1 MNEETRGKHPELNS
15 AAEGPTRK
23 VLHFPGLEGYQT
35 IRNRDGNISPD
46 QMEKALMDNRE
57 YLRAT
62 FEQAAVGMI
71 YGSTEG
77 RPVAVNDAFC
87 NMLGYSRDALLEMT
101 FPEFTHPED
110 VDADLAL
117 YRRLVNGE
125 IPSYSLEKRYVRKDG
140 SWFWGNLT
148 LSCIREETGQ
158 VRLFFAVVQDITDW
172 KRAETAL
179 QEEFRKN
186 ERHLAQFNALFCQ
199 LTEGLIVFDPGGNL
213 IKINRAA
220 LNIWDYED
228 AAAIPRSYPEI
239 RDLFE
244 IFDLAGH
251 PLPKAQWPFQR
262 IINGEVLTAYDVRV
276 TRKDIGKTWIGSYG
290 GTRVYDRDGRV
301 LMVIVT
307 FRDVT
312 DRHLAHAALRESQQQ
327 LQTLN
332 ESLEARVAER
342 TAEVERLADQLR
354 ALTAQVSQTQEKE
367 RKYLSEV
374 LHDHIQQLLAS
385 ARFQL
390 EAILSDPGGSHT
402 AELAESA
409 NAVLKDA
416 IDASR
421 SLTVELSPTV
431 LHHIGLSAA
440 FDWLAER
447 MEKKHDFMVR
457 LRFDDQAEP
466 AREEIRILVFEC
478 VRELLFNALTHSGAR
493 EADLTVL
500 RTRDGG
506 IRIIVEDQ
514 GRGFDTDQL
523 RIQGRDAVTFG
534 LFNIQQRLYHI
545 GGAVEIDT
553 APGRG
558 TRISLRV
565 PSGRDPL
572 GSEPNA
578 AERNNA
584 VRIQR
589 RNTSI
594 RVLIAD
600 DHELLREG
608 LAGLLRFEPDIT
620 VVGEAADGAQA
631 IAQTRLLKPDVILMD
646 VALGDMSGIEATRAI
661 LSRNPDVKIIG
672 ISIHGDES
680 TAAAM
685 SRAGAAAYLTK
696 GGPAE
701 DLLKAVRDCVSR

>member
-1 MNEETRGKHPELNS
+1 MNEGTRGKHPELNS
-15 AAEGPTRK
+15 TAEGSTRPD
-23 VLHFPGLEGYQT
+23 VYFPGYKGYQT
-35 IRNRDGNISPD
+35 IRNTDGNFSPD
-46 QMEKALMDNRE
+46 QMEKALMNNPE

-87 NMLGYSRDALLEMT
+87 HMVGYGREALLEMT

-117 YRRLVNGE
+117 FRRLVNGE
-125 IPSYSLEKRYVRKDG
+125 IPSYSLEKRYLRKDG

-148 LSCIREETGQ
+148 LSCIREETGT
-158 VRLFFAVVQDITDW
+158 VRLFFAVVQDVTDW
-172 KRAETAL
+172 KRSETAL

-199 LTEGLIVFDPGGNL
+199 LTEGLVVFDPEGNL
-213 IKINRAA
+213 MNINRAA
-220 LNIWDYED
+220 LNIWEYED
-228 AAAIPRSYPEI
+228 AAAIPRSYREI
-239 RDLFE
+239 RELFE

-251 PLPKAQWPFQR
+251 PLPKERWPFQR
-262 IINGEVLTAYDVRV
+262 IIDGEVLNAYDVRV

-290 GTRVYDRDGRV
+290 GTRVHDRDGKV
-301 LMVIVT
+301 LMVIIT
-307 FRDVT
+307 FRNVT

-332 ESLEARVAER
+332 ESLETRVAER

-354 ALTAQVSQTQEKE
+354 ALTAQVSRTQEKE

-385 ARFQL
+385 ARFHL

-402 AELAESA
+402 ADLAETA
-409 NAVLKDA
+409 NSVLKDA

-421 SLTVELSPTV
+421 SLTVELSPSV

-440 FDWLAER
+440 LDWLAER
-447 MEKKHDFMVR
+447 MKEKHDFTVR
-457 LRFDDQAEP
+457 LRCDETAEP
-466 AREEIRILVFEC
+466 AREALRILIFEC
-478 VRELLFNALTHSGAR
+478 VRELLFNALSHSGVR

-500 RTRDGG
+500 RTRNGG
-506 IRIIVEDQ
+506 IRIIVEDR

-523 RIQGRDAVTFG
+523 KIRGRDAVTFG

-545 GGAVEIDT
+545 GGAVDIHT
-553 APGRG
+553 GPGRG
-558 TRISLRV
+558 TRISLRI
-565 PSGRDPL
+565 PSAKDHLPAEPTTGNEDFHRGRT
-572 GSEPNA
+572 EA
-578 AERNNA
+578 A
-584 VRIQR
+584 
-589 RNTSI
+589 I
-594 RVLIAD
+594 RVLIVD
-600 DHELLREG
+600 DHALLREG
-608 LAGLLRFEPDIT
+608 LAGLLRFESDIT
-620 VVGEAADGAQA
+620 VVGEATDGAQA
-631 IAQTRLLKPDVILMD
+631 IQQTRLLQPDVILMD
-646 VALGDMSGIEATRAI
+646 VALGDMSGIEAARAI
-661 LSRNPDVKIIG
+661 LSRDPAVKIIG
-672 ISIHGDES
+672 LSIHGDES

-685 SRAGAAAYLTK
+685 RRAGAAAYLTK

-701 DLLKAVRDCVSR
+701 DLLRAVRGCMAV

>member
-1 MNEETRGKHPELNS
+1 MNEQNQSKHPELN
-15 AAEGPTRK
+15 ATAEGPTRTDIYFSGFE
-23 VLHFPGLEGYQT
+23 HYPT
-35 IRNRDGNISPD
+35 IRNRDGDISPD
-46 QMEKALMDNRE
+46 TMEKALMENRE

-87 NMLGYSRDALLEMT
+87 NMVGYSREALLEMT

-140 SWFWGNLT
+140 SCFWGNLT
-148 LSCIREETGQ
+148 LSGIREETGK

-186 ERHLAQFNALFCQ
+186 EHNLAQFNALFCQ
-199 LTEGLIVFDPGGNL
+199 LTEGLIVFDPQGNL
-213 IKINRAA
+213 VDINRAA
-220 LNIWDYED
+220 LNIWEYED
-228 AAAIPRSYPEI
+228 AAAIPGTYREI
-239 RDLFE
+239 RELFE
-244 IFDLAGH
+244 IYDLAGR
-251 PLPKAQWPFQR
+251 PLPKEQWPFQR
-262 IINGEVLTAYDVRV
+262 IINGEVLNAYDVRV

-290 GTRVYDRDGRV
+290 GTRVNDRDGRV

-342 TAEVERLADQLR
+342 TTEVERLADQLR

-385 ARFQL
+385 ARFHL
-390 EAILSDPGGSHT
+390 EAILSDPGASQT
-402 AELAESA
+402 ADLAETA

-421 SLTVELSPTV
+421 SLTVELSPAV

-440 FDWLAER
+440 LDWLAER

-478 VRELLFNALTHSGAR
+478 VRELLLNALSHSGVR
-493 EADLTVL
+493 EAELTVL
-500 RTRDGG
+500 RTRDDR
-506 IRIIVEDQ
+506 IRIMVADQ
-514 GRGFDTDQL
+514 GRGFDTEQL
-523 RIQGRDAVTFG
+523 QIRGRDAVTFG

-545 GGAVEIDT
+545 GGAVDIDT

-558 TRISLRV
+558 ARISLV
-565 PSGRDPL
+565 IPSGRDPL
-572 GSEPNA
+572 VSGPETSD
-578 AERNNA
+578 RNGPL
-584 VRIQR
+584 RIR
-589 RNTSI
+589 RDASI
-594 RVLIAD
+594 RVLIVD

-620 VVGEAADGAQA
+620 VVGEAADGARA
-631 IAQTRLLKPDVILMD
+631 IAQTRFLQPDVILMD
-646 VALGDMSGIEATRAI
+646 IALGDMSGIEATRAI
-661 LSRNPDVKIIG
+661 LSRHPDVKIIG
-672 ISIHGDES
+672 ISVHGDES
-680 TAAAM
+680 AAAAM

-701 DLLKAVRDCVSR
+701 DLLKAVRSCMEV